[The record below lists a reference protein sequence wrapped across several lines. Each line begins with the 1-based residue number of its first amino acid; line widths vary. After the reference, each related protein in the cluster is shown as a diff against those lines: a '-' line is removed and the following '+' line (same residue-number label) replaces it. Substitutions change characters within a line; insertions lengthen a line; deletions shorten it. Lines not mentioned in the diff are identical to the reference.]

1 MRAVISVLAAGVL
14 VLTGCAAPD
23 APDTP
28 GDDPAAGELAVPGG
42 AAWRHVGHVEAMPP
56 GRETAL
62 VADRAEDLAGMLSAT
77 GAVDPVEVDFD
88 TELVLLLLQPD
99 DACPDRLVGLDAVDG
114 TLEPVWL
121 APPGG
126 CDQPLIWRLHT
137 VVVHRGHLQGPVTVV
152 VPEPFRDEV
161 ETVTIDFGTF
171 DGQVPPPPS
180 APSAMTDEELAAVF
194 DGHPV
199 QRCEPLPESPDQP
212 PRGELDGDPVG
223 ERIDRVMTWL
233 TAHPDWDTERE
244 LVPIIDIW
252 GDGEFHIRVAADRA
266 DALRADLEAEF
277 GPDVAIVD
285 GVDPSPLELAAAQ
298 DTLGPLHGGDGPGAI
313 VWSSGAGRRL
323 QVEVGMVD
331 PTREALDRIAELV
344 DPRLVCVEPQLS
356 GVPSDG

>member
-1 MRAVISVLAAGVL
+1 MRALLAVCAAGVL
-14 VLTGCAAPD
+14 VLTACAGPD
-23 APDTP
+23 APEAP
-28 GDDPAAGELAVPGG
+28 GDGLAGDELAVPGA
-42 AAWRHVGHVEAMPP
+42 AAWRHVGHVEALPP

-77 GAVDPVEVDFD
+77 GALDPGEVDFD

-114 TLEPVWL
+114 MLEPVWL

-126 CDQPLIWRLHT
+126 CDQPLVWRLHT

-152 VPEPFRDEV
+152 VPEPYRADV
-161 ETVTIDFGTF
+161 ETVTIDFPPV
-171 DGQVPPPPS
+171 DGAVPPPPT
-180 APSAMTDEELAAVF
+180 APSAMTAEELAAVF

-199 QRCEPLPESPDQP
+199 QRCEPLPEAPDRP
-212 PRGELDGDPVG
+212 PRGEFEDDPVG
-223 ERIDRVMTWL
+223 DRIDRVMSWL

-252 GDGEFHIRVAADRA
+252 GDGGFHIRVGADRA
-266 DALRADLEAEF
+266 DELRADLEREF
-277 GPDVAIVD
+277 GPGVAIVD

-298 DTLGPLHGGDGPGAI
+298 DALGPLHGGQGPGAI
-313 VWSSGAGRRL
+313 VWSAGAGRRL
-323 QVEVGMVD
+323 QVEVGMID

-356 GVPSDG
+356 GAPSDG